1 MHTNWSGWL
10 IEHIFFNIFFT
21 YNFYD
26 VDGLSENVV
35 YDSFTDHPYDISVL
49 KFVVK

>member
-1 MHTNWSGWL
+1 MY
-10 IEHIFFNIFFT
+10 IYFNIFFT

-35 YDSFTDHPYDISVL
+35 YDSITDHSYDISVL
-49 KFVVK
+49 KFVVTKS